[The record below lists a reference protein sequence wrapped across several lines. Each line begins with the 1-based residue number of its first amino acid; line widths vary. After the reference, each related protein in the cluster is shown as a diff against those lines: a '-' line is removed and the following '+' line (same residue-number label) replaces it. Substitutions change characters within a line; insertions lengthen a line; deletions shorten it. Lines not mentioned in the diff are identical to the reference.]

1 MAGRPALGETRG
13 VSRGSFLDSG
23 LGLAYAIAGKRQ
35 KVLVLMATYEFKK
48 FFTVEDAVEW
58 LPWVVSQLKQ
68 AHAEL
73 RELQDGVIL
82 SKRLLLA
89 RKNSGRQTSDAE
101 VMALQKRFEGFE
113 EAVQRWVDRFAEQG
127 IILREIET
135 GLIDFPYR
143 AERSGDIYFLC
154 WRLKEDGIFYFHGLN
169 EGFSGRHPITLLP
182 E

>member
-1 MAGRPALGETRG
+1 MT
-13 VSRGSFLDSG
+13 
-23 LGLAYAIAGKRQ
+23 
-35 KVLVLMATYEFKK
+35 TYEFKK

-58 LPWVVSQLKQ
+58 IPWVVEQLKQ

-89 RKNSGRQTSDAE
+89 RKNSGRQTSDAD
-101 VMALQKRFEGFE
+101 VIALQNRFDAFE
-113 EAVQRWVDRFAEQG
+113 AAVNRWVERFAEQG
-127 IILREIET
+127 ILLRDMQS
-135 GLIDFPYR
+135 GLIDFPYK
-143 AERSGDIYFLC
+143 AENSGDIYFLC

-182 E
+182 D